1 MGRGCRSRRAPEYM
15 RQLCGQRMKE
25 DRQMEL
31 SGRLQAVASLVTA
44 GHRVADIG
52 TDHAYIP
59 IYLVQEGL
67 SASAIAMDVNRGP
80 LKRAKEHVKQNGMEG
95 RIELRL
101 SDGFE
106 KLEPSQADTAVIAGM
121 GGPLMLRILEA
132 YPETVRSLRE
142 LVLQPQSETA
152 KVRAFLLEKGF
163 LFIRE
168 DMVKDDGKYY
178 PMMKVAPPQGGRCA
192 GLGRDTG
199 KRQESIR
206 QGIHP
211 ESKDAEKK
219 QESGCREQEAA
230 PVWDETEIRYGKLL
244 LEMKHPV
251 LREYLIREEAIR
263 RQILEGLRGQSGER
277 ITGRKRELEEELEYI
292 RKGLGRY
299 AV

>member
-1 MGRGCRSRRAPEYM
+1 M
-15 RQLCGQRMKE
+15 RQFCGQRMKE

-67 SASAIAMDVNRGP
+67 SASAIAMDVNAGP
-80 LKRAKEHVKQNGMEG
+80 LKKAEEHIKQNGMEG

-106 KLEPSQADTAVIAGM
+106 KLGPSQADTAVIAGM

-132 YPETVRSLRE
+132 YPGTVRSLRE

-152 KVRAFLLEKGF
+152 KVRAFLLEEGF

-178 PMMKVAPPQGGRCA
+178 PMMKVAPPRGGRSGGQEKA
-192 GLGRDTG
+192 AEDGREPDG
-199 KRQESIR
+199 
-206 QGIHP
+206 QGICP
-211 ESKDAEKK
+211 ESTAPEKRRK
-219 QESGCREQEAA
+219 SGAGGQEAA
-230 PVWDETEIRYGKLL
+230 CVWDETEVRYGKLL

-251 LREYLIREEAIR
+251 LREYLMREEAIR
-263 RQILEGLRGQSGER
+263 QQILKGLQGQAGER
-277 ITGRKRELEEELEYI
+277 ILGRKAELEEELGYI

-299 AV
+299 AM